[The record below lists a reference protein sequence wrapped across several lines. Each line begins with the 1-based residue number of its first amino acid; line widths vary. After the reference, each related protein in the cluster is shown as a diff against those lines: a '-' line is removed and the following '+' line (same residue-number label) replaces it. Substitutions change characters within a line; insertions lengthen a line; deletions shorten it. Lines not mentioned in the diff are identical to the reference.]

1 MNKAAIIDGKSIAA
15 QLRQD
20 IAAKVVQLQNKN
32 HVTPGLAVIL
42 VGSHPAS
49 ILYVRNKIAACR
61 EVGINLFEFKLPE
74 STSEKML
81 ISKIELL
88 NKDPKV
94 HGILVQ
100 LPLPEQ
106 INPINVINSVNPNKD
121 VDGFTATNLGK
132 LVTQQDCFIP
142 CTPQGCLLLIKTV
155 ISDLQGLNALVVGRS
170 NIVGKPMLHVLLQ
183 ENCTV
188 TIAHSYTKNLAELC
202 QQADILVA
210 AVGKEKVILGNWIKP
225 GAIVID
231 VGTSYN
237 SLGKVTGD
245 VEFDQA
251 IYRAKAISPVPK
263 GVGPM
268 TIACLL
274 KNTLK
279 SASKPSH
286 GF

>member
-1 MNKAAIIDGKSIAA
+1 MNRSAIIDGRSIAVK
-15 QLRQD
+15 LRQD

-32 HVTPGLAVIL
+32 HITPGLAVIL

-49 ILYVRNKIAACR
+49 ALYVRNKIAACR
-61 EVGINLFEFKLPE
+61 EVGINLFEFNLPE
-74 STSEKML
+74 STSERML
-81 ISKIELL
+81 IGKIELL

-106 INPINVINSVNPNKD
+106 INPINVINTINPSKD

-132 LVTQQDCFIP
+132 LVTEQDCFVP

-170 NIVGKPMLHVLLQ
+170 NIVGKPMLHVLLR

-188 TIAHSYTKNLAELC
+188 TIAHSRTKNLAELC
-202 QQADILVA
+202 RQADILVA
-210 AVGKEKVILGNWIKP
+210 AVGKEKMILGDWIKP

-231 VGTSYN
+231 VGISYDA
-237 SLGKVTGD
+237 LGKITGD

-251 IYRAKAISPVPK
+251 IHRAKAISPVPG

-268 TIACLL
+268 TVACLL

-279 SASKPSH
+279 SAGK
-286 GF
+286 